1 MGVLDSVGGFIKDAG
16 HSIANAAESGVE
28 AAGNAFDTAVED
40 AKAAV
45 HAVGNVVRE
54 VDAAK
59 EKVGAWIDQ
68 KEQQLEH
75 KVDDGRAWL
84 REHGGVVGKVA
95 SDQIGLVEGVGTSLY
110 GAGKG
115 IVQLADGV
123 SQLAN
128 PLEWAANP
136 DANIARLK
144 SGAQT
149 VETLGKIANLA
160 QPTSWIADPKGNAQ
174 LAGALWHSASTSFNE
189 DPAKFIGNAVGT
201 VGTFFIP
208 GGGEAAVAGDVG
220 RAAAV
225 MNDVGKAAAVTADVG
240 KAAAVTA
247 DVGKAAAVTADVGK
261 AAAVTADVGKA
272 AAVTADVGKATA
284 VTEDVGKAAAVT
296 EDVGKAAAVSED
308 TGKAATVTGDA
319 SKAGVENPSRIIRQ
333 DNDFAAVQN
342 SKGVP
347 KSHLED
353 GAMVP
358 ANPNGKATPLQHVIG
373 SMPAKGDSPFTSFL
387 TEEGGVAKSYGSQEV
402 ELDLA
407 RLKTDIASGKLP
419 NVEVVS
425 PQELQAAI
433 KAEIKSIAP
442 GVDPQAAIAKGPAGI
457 DDYVASQGLSRGK
470 SDQLARR
477 LLALSNSERDGECL
491 VKGIIPKEYL
501 KGPNPTR

>member
-16 HSIANAAESGVE
+16 NGIAHAAESGVK
-28 AAGNAFDTAVED
+28 AAGDAFDTAVED
-40 AKAAV
+40 AKAAA
-45 HAVGNVVRE
+45 HTIGNVVRE

-68 KEQQLEH
+68 KEQQIEH

-84 REHGGVVGKVA
+84 REHGGVAGKVA

-123 SQLAN
+123 SSLTN

-160 QPTSWIADPKGNAQ
+160 QPTSWVADPKGNAQ

-225 MNDVGKAAAVTADVG
+225 MNDVGKVADVAKIADVG
-240 KAAAVTA
+240 KVA
-247 DVGKAAAVTADVGK
+247 DVANTAN
-261 AAAVTADVGKA
+261 TAGRLGGLA
-272 AAVTADVGKATA
+272 
-284 VTEDVGKAAAVT
+284 EDVGAASRVAARAGGDVAANAIARGEPFAFGIGDRSARATAIIDRSAQALGRNASSLVDNVVYDASAASPSFWVDGATGMRTITLDAATFGKTEAGQLIAGTHELVHAEQWEQVLSSHAGNLATAHPAMFGTTDLAYAIREVVT
-296 EDVGKAAAVSED
+296 ERRALQAVDSLLGGITPQQVGHSTKYIEFW
-308 TGKAATVTGDA
+308 
-319 SKAGVENPSRIIRQ
+319 Q
-333 DNDFAAVQN
+333 
-342 SKGVP
+342 
-347 KSHLED
+347 
-353 GAMVP
+353 
-358 ANPNGKATPLQHVIG
+358 
-373 SMPAKGDSPFTSFL
+373 
-387 TEEGGVAKSYGSQEV
+387 QEV
-402 ELDLA
+402 
-407 RLKTDIASGKLP
+407 
-419 NVEVVS
+419 
-425 PQELQAAI
+425 
-433 KAEIKSIAP
+433 
-442 GVDPQAAIAKGPAGI
+442 
-457 DDYVASQGLSRGK
+457 VALGGSR
-470 SDQLARR
+470 
-477 LLALSNSERDGECL
+477 
-491 VKGIIPKEYL
+491 VP
-501 KGPNPTR
+501 

>member
-16 HSIANAAESGVE
+16 NGIAHAAESAVK
-28 AAGNAFDTAVED
+28 AAGDAFDTAVED
-40 AKAAV
+40 AKAAA
-45 HAVGNVVRE
+45 HTIGNVVRE

-68 KEQQLEH
+68 KEQQIEH

-123 SQLAN
+123 SSLTN

-160 QPTSWIADPKGNAQ
+160 QPTSWVADPKGNTQ

-225 MNDVGKAAAVTADVG
+225 MNDVGKVADVAKIADVG
-240 KAAAVTA
+240 KVA
-247 DVGKAAAVTADVGK
+247 DVANTANAAGRLGGLAEDAG
-261 AAAVTADVGKA
+261 AAGRVVARG
-272 AAVTADVGKATA
+272 G
-284 VTEDVGKAAAVT
+284 EDVAASTIARGGGTNPGSLLTGSRLLPGEALDEAVMANR
-296 EDVGKAAAVSED
+296 AAWREL
-308 TGKAATVTGDA
+308 T
-319 SKAGVENPSRIIRQ
+319 AGNPSASRIFQAGEDLSGVNELAII
-333 DNDFAAVQN
+333 DHGAARDVAAISAGQAGAETVALSGVGRVGPNALAEMLVQ
-342 SKGVP
+342 SGWQGGQLRLVAC
-347 KSHLED
+347 STGLGSTQGITFGEQLSIALAAR
-353 GAMVP
+353 GAPTVVAAPRGLVMV
-358 ANPNGKATPLQHVIG
+358 G
-373 SMPAKGDSPFTSFL
+373 SELFQTSAP
-387 TEEGGVAKSYGSQEV
+387 V
-402 ELDLA
+402 
-407 RLKTDIASGKLP
+407 
-419 NVEVVS
+419 VVS
-425 PQELQAAI
+425 PRVGI
-433 KAEIKSIAP
+433 
-442 GVDPQAAIAKGPAGI
+442 GVGAFQYFGP
-457 DDYVASQGLSRGK
+457 
-470 SDQLARR
+470 
-477 LLALSNSERDGECL
+477 
-491 VKGIIPKEYL
+491 
-501 KGPNPTR
+501 

>member
-1 MGVLDSVGGFIKDAG
+1 MGLLDSVGGFIKDAG
-16 HSIANAAESGVE
+16 SGIAHAAESGVK
-28 AAGNAFDTAVED
+28 AAGDAFDTAIED
-40 AKAAV
+40 AKAAA
-45 HAVGNVVRE
+45 HTIGNVVRE

-68 KEQQLEH
+68 KEQQIEH

-84 REHGGVVGKVA
+84 REHGGVAGKVA

-123 SQLAN
+123 SSLTN

-225 MNDVGKAAAVTADVG
+225 MNDVGKVADVAKIADVG
-240 KAAAVTA
+240 KVA
-247 DVGKAAAVTADVGK
+247 DVANTAN
-261 AAAVTADVGKA
+261 TAGRLGGLA
-272 AAVTADVGKATA
+272 
-284 VTEDVGKAAAVT
+284 EDVGAASRVAARAGGDVAANAIARGEPFAFGIGDRSARATAIIDRSAQALGRNAASLVDNVVYDAHAASPYFWVDGTTGMRTVT
-296 EDVGKAAAVSED
+296 LD
-308 TGKAATVTGDA
+308 AATFGKTE
-319 SKAGVENPSRIIRQ
+319 AGQMISGTHELVHAEQWEQVLAAHGGNLATAHPAMFNTTRLDYAIRE
-333 DNDFAAVQN
+333 V
-342 SKGVP
+342 
-347 KSHLED
+347 
-353 GAMVP
+353 
-358 ANPNGKATPLQHVIG
+358 
-373 SMPAKGDSPFTSFL
+373 L
-387 TEEGGVAKSYGSQEV
+387 TERRALQTVDAALGGITPQQVGHSSKYIEFWQQRVVALGGVRV
-402 ELDLA
+402 
-407 RLKTDIASGKLP
+407 P
-419 NVEVVS
+419 
-425 PQELQAAI
+425 
-433 KAEIKSIAP
+433 
-442 GVDPQAAIAKGPAGI
+442 
-457 DDYVASQGLSRGK
+457 
-470 SDQLARR
+470 
-477 LLALSNSERDGECL
+477 
-491 VKGIIPKEYL
+491 
-501 KGPNPTR
+501 